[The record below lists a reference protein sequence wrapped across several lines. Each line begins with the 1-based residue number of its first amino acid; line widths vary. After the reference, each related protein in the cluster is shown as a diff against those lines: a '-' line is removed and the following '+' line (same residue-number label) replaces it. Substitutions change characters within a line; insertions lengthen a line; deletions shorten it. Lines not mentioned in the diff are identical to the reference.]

1 MISNFRPNK
10 KYSIAEKFMAEKLL
24 ELFFY
29 KTMDSY
35 RAKLNNPYWI
45 LIELYQVLC
54 DWDRKKIKNFDRT
67 IFPVILET
75 LKFIEND
82 ETLDFLPVNKKYFTE
97 LLGKATDKNY
107 QQLSYANKLLIEKNK
122 GYSNNLFQIIEAEI
136 MDLNQKS
143 IAPQDLEE
151 LSKHLDFLSTELIN
165 QGYSKGYLYFVISKL
180 FSENAQKN
188 FSDAFDE
195 IKNLSTRDA
204 EKFLVVFKLLKLGG
218 GNKKIDIKTQLEI
231 NEEKIKELSA
241 INDKSKAFFSKQGD
255 FTYFIAVN
263 LKGLDYLSVI
273 EKAKKELFTIMDIL
287 HLGYPDNP
295 FDFHKKC
302 LVVGTRKRELTNI
315 RPVNYVTDG
324 NYKNNDELYELL
336 LNKIK
341 RLTKK
346 NKIQNESLQ
355 KAVSAYRHLRLGR
368 DADELEQKF
377 INYWIGLEYI
387 FSNYDINDN
396 TVTRLKEFFIHAHST
411 AYIKRNIKE
420 FHNDIARLKL
430 GEAIEGFADDLHYLK
445 NIDTYDNIIKE
456 FFEGFPLLGF
466 RAMKYKDL
474 ISSDKNLTAAIIKHR
489 KNLDWHITRIYRI
502 RNEIVHD
509 AAIHLNIESITG
521 NLKYY
526 LTYILNGLIDYLDNA
541 PFDINSDGFIT
552 IEDYFLLQEIRY
564 NSLNKAGFNLEEL
577 MNEKSVTEI
586 FSN

>member
-1 MISNFRPNK
+1 MISNFKPNK
-10 KYSIAEKFMAEKLL
+10 KYSVAEKFMAEKLL

-29 KTMDSY
+29 KTMDTY

-45 LIELYQVLC
+45 LIELYQVLI
-54 DWDRKKIKNFDRT
+54 DWDRKKIKNFERT
-67 IFPVILET
+67 ICPVILET
-75 LKFIEND
+75 IKFIEND
-82 ETLDFLPVNKKYFTE
+82 ETLNFLPVNKKYFTE
-97 LLGKATDKNY
+97 LLGKADNKNY
-107 QQLSYANKLLIEKNK
+107 QQLAYATKLLIEKNK
-122 GYSNNLFQIIEAEI
+122 DYANKLFITIDEEI
-136 MDLNQKS
+136 GDLNKK
-143 IAPQDLEE
+143 IIMPQDLEK
-151 LSKHLDFLSTELIN
+151 LNNHLDFLATELIN

-180 FSENAQKN
+180 FSDNAQKD
-188 FSDAFDE
+188 FSDALNE
-195 IKNLSTRDA
+195 IKSLSTRES

-231 NEEKIKELSA
+231 NEEKIKELSQ
-241 INDKSKAFFSKQGD
+241 INDKSQAFFSKRGD
-255 FTYFIAVN
+255 FTYFIAVT

-273 EKAKKELFTIMDIL
+273 EKAKKELFTILDIL

-295 FDFHKKC
+295 FDFYKKC
-302 LVVGTRKRELTNI
+302 LVIGTRKRELTNI
-315 RPVNYVTDG
+315 RPVNYITDG

-341 RLTKK
+341 RLSKK
-346 NKIQNESLQ
+346 KKVQNESLQ

-396 TVTRLKEFFIHAHST
+396 TVTRLKEYFIHAHSI

-420 FHNDIARLKL
+420 FHNDIERLKL
-430 GEAIEGFADDLHYLK
+430 GEAIEGFADDLNYLK
-445 NIDTYDNIIKE
+445 NQDTYDYIIKE
-456 FFEGFPLLGF
+456 FFDGFPLLGF
-466 RAMKYKDL
+466 RAMKYKNL
-474 ISSDKNLTAAIIKHR
+474 INSDKNLTAAILKHR
-489 KNLDWHITRIYRI
+489 KNLDWHLTRIYRI
-502 RNEIVHD
+502 RNEIVHE

-541 PFDINSDGFIT
+541 PIDINSDGLIT

-564 NSLNKAGFNLEEL
+564 NSLNKAGFNLQEI
-577 MNEKSVTEI
+577 MNEKSVSEI